1 MFSLLDDTTK
11 IYILCGYTDFRKGM
25 DSLTQIA
32 VEHGVE
38 IQKNC
43 LVLFMSK
50 RKDRI
55 KMLRWVKT
63 GMILLT
69 YCLEKEK
76 FVWLKGNE
84 VKSITRKQLE
94 WMAFFQRRLG
104 RQEQRELPGLRIVV
118 FPSLSSMSHPTILSI

>member
-1 MFSLLDDTTK
+1 MFSLLDDTTR

-25 DSLTQIA
+25 DSLTQMA

-38 IQKNC
+38 IQKNS

-69 YCLEKEK
+69 YRLEQGK
-76 FVWLKGNE
+76 FSWLKGND
-84 VKSITRKQLE
+84 VKNITRKQLE
-94 WMAFFQRRLG
+94 WLLDGLSMV
-104 RQEQRELPGLRIVV
+104 QEKYIRPVENELT
-118 FPSLSSMSHPTILSI
+118 FY